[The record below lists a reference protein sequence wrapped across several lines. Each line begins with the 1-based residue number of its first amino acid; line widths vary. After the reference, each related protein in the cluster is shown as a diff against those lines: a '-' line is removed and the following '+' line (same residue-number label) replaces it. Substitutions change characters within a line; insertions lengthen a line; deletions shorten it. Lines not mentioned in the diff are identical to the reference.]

1 MEHLWKVKNISEG
14 GHIHFIIG
22 NITFYLFFCGGGTCQ
37 FNFLD
42 GEVRKEVEINAQWSS

>member
-1 MEHLWKVKNISEG
+1 MEHLWKAKNT
-14 GHIHFIIG
+14 HFMIG

-37 FNFLD
+37 FIFLG